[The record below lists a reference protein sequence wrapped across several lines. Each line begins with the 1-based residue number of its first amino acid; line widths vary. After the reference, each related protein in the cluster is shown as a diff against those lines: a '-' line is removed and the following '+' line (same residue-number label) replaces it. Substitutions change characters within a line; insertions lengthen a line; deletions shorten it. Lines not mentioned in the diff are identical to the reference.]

1 MIVLE
6 INLPDNF
13 LWIANMAYIALI
25 IGLIIL
31 IIFEKRTPLKTI
43 SWIMV
48 VALVPVVGA
57 LFYIFFGQLYRKRK
71 MFSRKGLKGLEKIR
85 QLTLEQLKLIKEEA
99 SDIETAEVFNNKHVV
114 QLLLSNSLS
123 PVTSDNKLEILR
135 NGHQKFKSLFEAI
148 ESASKHIHLEYYII
162 DDDTIGNQFRNLL
175 IRKAKEGVEV
185 RLIYDDVGCWS
196 LPNSYLCSLKEAGVK
211 LHCFMRVRLPQFTSK
226 VNYRNHRKI
235 AVIDGDTAF
244 VGGINIA
251 DRYIQGISK
260 LGEWRDTHLKIIG
273 GAATMLQVQF
283 MADWYFVSK
292 EILSIKN
299 YFKPLSR
306 RRDRQAVQI
315 LAGGPDSDWDT
326 INQFY
331 FAAISAARE
340 HIYIATP
347 YLIPTVEVA
356 TALKIAALA
365 KVDVRILL
373 PETGDAIIPKWST
386 FSYID
391 ELLEAGVKIYLYQ
404 PGFVHSK
411 LIMVDS
417 KLSSVGTANFDF
429 RSLETNFEINAV
441 IHDEECTLELERQFL
456 DDLSKSEKLSLQEW
470 EKRPK
475 SYKVKESLSRIFSPL
490 L

>member
-1 MIVLE
+1 MTLIKVSLF
-6 INLPDNF
+6 DNF
-13 LWIANMAYIALI
+13 LILANGIYILLIIALVF
-25 IGLIIL
+25 L
-31 IIFEKRTPLKTI
+31 IIFEKRTPIKTI

-48 VALVPVVGA
+48 VVFIPIIGG
-57 LFYIFFGQLYRKRK
+57 LFYIFFGQLYRKKK
-71 MFSRKGLKGLEKIR
+71 MFSRKGLKALEKIR
-85 QLTLEQLKLIKEEA
+85 QLTVKQLELIADATNE
-99 SDIETAEVFNNKHVV
+99 DTADVLENKHIV

-123 PVTSDNKLEILR
+123 VITADNQLEILQ
-135 NGHQKFKSLFEAI
+135 NGKQKFESLFANI
-148 ESASKHIHLEYYII
+148 QLAKKHIHLEYYII
-162 DDDTIGNQFRNLL
+162 EDDILGNQLRTLL
-175 IRKAKEGVEV
+175 IEKAKEGVEV

-196 LPNSYLCSLKEAGVK
+196 LPNTYLDSLAEAGVQ

-235 AVIDGDTAF
+235 AVIDGEIAF

-251 DRYIQGISK
+251 DRYIHGTPYI
-260 LGEWRDTHLKIIG
+260 GEWRDTHLKLIG

-292 EILSIKN
+292 EILSIN
-299 YFKPLSR
+299 TYFKPLTNKT
-306 RRDRQAVQI
+306 DGKFVQI
-315 LAGGPDSDWDT
+315 LSGGPDSDWDT

-331 FAAISAARE
+331 FTAITSARD

-347 YLIPTVEVA
+347 YLIPTSEIAV
-356 TALKIAALA
+356 ALKIAALS
-365 KVDVRILL
+365 KIDVRILL
-373 PETGDAIIPKWST
+373 PETSDATIPKWST

-391 ELLEAGVKIYLYQ
+391 ELLEAGVGIYLYQ

-417 KLSSVGTANFDF
+417 KFASIGTANFDF

-441 IHDEECTLELERQFL
+441 IYDEEITMELEQQFME
-456 DDLSKSEKLSLQEW
+456 DTSKSIQLNYADW
-470 EKRPK
+470 ENRSKANK
-475 SYKVKESLSRIFSPL
+475 IKESLSRIFSPL